1 MNQSNQPCEC
11 GSGRK
16 QKRCHPFGAPA
27 YGPVPEPARPL
38 TVAERAEARRRDMEV
53 RATLAGFMCL
63 FGSVPILR
71 R

>member
-1 MNQSNQPCEC
+1 MNQPNQSCEC

-27 YGPVPEPARPL
+27 LGPEPEPPKPL
-38 TVAERAEARRRDMEV
+38 TAEQRAAARRRDMEV
-53 RATLAGFMCL
+53 RATLAGIIAV
-63 FGSVPILR
+63 FGSVPNMR